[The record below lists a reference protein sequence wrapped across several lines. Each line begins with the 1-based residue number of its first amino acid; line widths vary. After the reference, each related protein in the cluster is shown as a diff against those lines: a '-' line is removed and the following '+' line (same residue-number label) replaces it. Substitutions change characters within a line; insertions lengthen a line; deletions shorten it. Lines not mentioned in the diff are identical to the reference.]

1 MRKHMKKNL
10 AKLVI
15 LLVVSYVLFRAK
27 WNSASFST
35 LVAENPHKV
44 WEFVSD
50 LNNAKELNPSM

>member
-1 MRKHMKKNL
+1 MKKNL